1 MVKEKVS
8 KKKIIALKI
17 YFDRARMY
25 LGYINFFLL
34 NVVLLNSFENPQYQQ
49 FVKEYQYFVIPVLFV
64 IYALLLVFVGYLD
77 TKLGFRSEEMRNNAM
92 MNPVL
97 TELLDTVKRI
107 EKQTEDNETASAR
120 KPK

>member
-107 EKQTEDNETASAR
+107 EKQTEDNATASAR

>member
-1 MVKEKVS
+1 MAKENVS

-34 NVVLLNSFENPQYQQ
+34 NVVLINSFENPEYQQ

-64 IYALLLVFVGYLD
+64 IYALLLVFIGYLD

-107 EKQTEDNETASAR
+107 EKQTEDHAVASSR
-120 KPK
+120 KPE